1 MDFSSHALLTD
12 LRTNREFLLAMLDQP
27 IVFHKVYKK
36 ITGSVTAALMLS
48 YATQVSDE
56 LEPARGGWF
65 TLDAEAWEEETG
77 LTRKEQITARRR
89 LRELGL
95 FEERKQGMPAH
106 MEFRVNY
113 NGIAELLHRYAE
125 LLATTVPT
133 GSGAA
138 RKQPERMEHE

>member
-1 MDFSSHALLTD
+1 MDRPNLDLLTD
-12 LRTNREFLLAMLDQP
+12 LCTNREFLMAVLDQP

-48 YATQVSDE
+48 YAAQVSDE

-95 FEERKQGMPAH
+95 FDERKQGMPAH

-113 NGIAELLHRYAE
+113 RGIATLLHRYAQTFE
-125 LLATTVPT
+125 
-133 GSGAA
+133 
-138 RKQPERMEHE
+138 QPIWDSFGIKGDLFSS

>member
-1 MDFSSHALLTD
+1 MDRPNVALLND
-12 LRTNREFLLAMLDQP
+12 LRTNREFLMAVLDQP

-48 YATQVSDE
+48 YATQVSDD

-65 TLDAEAWEEETG
+65 TLDAETWEEETG

-95 FEERKQGMPAH
+95 LDERKQGMPAH

-113 NGIAELLHRYAE
+113 QGIAALLHRFAQT
-125 LLATTVPT
+125 LAGSETPAPSRTRQTT
-133 GSGAA
+133 
-138 RKQPERMEHE
+138 